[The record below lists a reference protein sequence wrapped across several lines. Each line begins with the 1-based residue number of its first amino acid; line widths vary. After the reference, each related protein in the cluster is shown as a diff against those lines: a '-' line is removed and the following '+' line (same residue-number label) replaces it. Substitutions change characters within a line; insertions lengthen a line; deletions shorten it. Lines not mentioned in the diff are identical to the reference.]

1 MPYIQGLSASF
12 VEALNSLHASDT
24 GQWWRQMV
32 ADPDLFVAIRNDYLN
47 VYYRGCS
54 LARIWLDKGEVAV
67 ATHYKYLLRPRLKP
81 EYVTARNGTF
91 DLSAAWPQGASQPF
105 ITTLTE
111 LTDLKAAAEP
121 YAGGEK
127 KAVGEII
134 RKHAN
139 VVDVE
144 IALTKTD
151 ETSGSSTAKRM
162 DIGALRR
169 SGDRLVLEFYEAKL
183 FSNKELRAQ
192 EDAKVIGQMATYNLL
207 LQQYE
212 SDIRQGF
219 LRACENVEAL
229 DGLSES
235 RKRMAEEVRLRASHL
250 EIDLRPYLV
259 VVGIDDDQKHPK
271 SIWSAHELKLV
282 NALGRDRVIVRGNPK
297 SVVLAGGAGASSIA
311 A

>member
-1 MPYIQGLSASF
+1 MPYSQGLSNGF
-12 VEALNSLHASDT
+12 VDALNGLHASEA

-54 LARIWLDKGEVAV
+54 LARIWLDKGEVVV

-81 EYVTARNGTF
+81 EYVAARNGIF
-91 DLSAAWPQGASQPF
+91 DLAVTWPEGVSQPF
-105 ITTLTE
+105 ITALAE

-151 ETSGSSTAKRM
+151 ETSGSSSAKRL
-162 DIGALRR
+162 DISALRS

-192 EDAKVIGQMATYNLL
+192 EDAKVIGQMTTYNLL

-212 SDIRQGF
+212 SDVRQGF

-229 DGLSES
+229 DGLSPT
-235 RKRMAEEVRLRASHL
+235 RKRMAEEVRHRAHQL

-259 VVGIDDDQKHPK
+259 VVGIDGDQKAK
-271 SIWSAHELKLV
+271 GSIWSEHEDKLMK
-282 NALGRDRVIVRGNPK
+282 ALGADRLIVRGDPK
-297 SVVLAGGAGASSIA
+297 SVVLAGGASVGSIA